1 MPRRKIP
8 RLGGSTSNPI
18 NLSGFTPLVD
28 LTGDP
33 RSFPFG
39 AMVDTRYR
47 SRRALR
53 WWRSAIDA
61 VRMILRQGLEL
72 IHWKRTVPRPPPVQI
87 PPDDNFIWW
96 NDFLHH
102 LPGTWGSG
110 RYSDA
115 QDVIGF
121 YPHPYL
127 RPTEDSR
134 FLFRRDMTR
143 FIPGLTDYDEYD

>member
-72 IHWKRTVPRPPPVQI
+72 IHWKRTVPRPPPIQI

-127 RPTEDSR
+127 RPTEDDR
-134 FLFRRDMTR
+134 GFGFRR
-143 FIPGLTDYDEYD
+143 